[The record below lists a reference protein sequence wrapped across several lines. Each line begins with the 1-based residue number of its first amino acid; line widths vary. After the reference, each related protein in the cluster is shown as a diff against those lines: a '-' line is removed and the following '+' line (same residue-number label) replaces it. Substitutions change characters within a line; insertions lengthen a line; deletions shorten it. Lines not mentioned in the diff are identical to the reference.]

1 MTTPTDIK
9 FKNRLAQDI
18 TFIGAAMFL
27 AMGFLTLLRLLLFLR
42 NIDFAENIPTTDIL
56 FSFLI
61 GLRFD
66 LIVVCIGSL
75 PLLFILFTRND
86 YGQRRIA
93 TIWLSAYIA
102 LCLFMGIVELEFY
115 QEFQTRLN
123 NLAAQYLREDPATV
137 MSMLWHGFP
146 LVKYF
151 LLWLFLVA
159 SFFMLLRTI
168 SNKTSTANTN
178 PGSLPLRLVS
188 LLLVFVLI
196 VMGGRGTLRSG
207 PPLRWG
213 DAFHSQ
219 HLFAN
224 HLPLNAAYT
233 FVNAL
238 RARDHQQ
245 NAKRWLGMMGSNQ
258 ATLITRKLLKT
269 PTDKPIWTD
278 DYPIERIQPAS
289 SGSHPKNVVLI
300 LMESFSAEFVGALGK
315 PEGITPY
322 FDALTDKGILFERF
336 FSNGTHTH
344 QGMFATVACFPN
356 LPGYEYLMQ
365 EPQGQHQFSGLPVVL
380 GKAFNDVYVYNGEFS
395 WDNQQGFFRN
405 QGVTRFFGRGDY
417 IDPIFIDPTWGVS
430 DEDMFNQS
438 LIELQKLG
446 EQDKP
451 FYAILQ
457 TLSNHVPYAL
467 PEKLPF
473 EPVTGYGRLD
483 EHLTAQKYSDWALGQ
498 FFKEIEKT
506 DYYDDTLFVI
516 VGDHGFGLNE
526 QLSSINLLTFHVPLL
541 VISKNIRNQYAPIQS
556 VVGTQVDIVPTIG
569 GLLGLRFAHQCWGRN
584 LLALPSDDEGFG
596 MIKPSGGSQ
605 TVAFIEGDKILVK
618 VAGAGLELGEFELGT
633 SNHFTRLNNDGMT
646 EDMSQKLNAFIQ
658 TALRAL
664 QENKTGVSNQSAQD

>member
-1 MTTPTDIK
+1 MSIQAVATH
-9 FKNRLAQDI
+9 KNRLVRDI
-18 TFIGAAMFL
+18 TFIGL
-27 AMGFLTLLRLLLFLR
+27 AMLLAMAFLTILRLLLFLR
-42 NIDFAENIPTTDIL
+42 NIDFAAEMPCSDIL

-75 PLLFILFTRND
+75 PLLSILFTRQD
-86 YGQRRIA
+86 HGQRRA
-93 TIWLSAYIA
+93 VTVWLSAYIA
-102 LCLFMGIVELEFY
+102 LCLFMGVVELEFY

-123 NLAAQYLREDPATV
+123 NLAAQYLKEDPATV
-137 MSMLWHGFP
+137 MSMLWYGFP
-146 LVKYF
+146 LVRYF
-151 LLWLFLVA
+151 LLWLFLVI
-159 SFFMLLRTI
+159 SFIFLLRRI
-168 SNKTSTANTN
+168 SRKTSTTDTP
-178 PGSLPLRLVS
+178 PGSLGLRYITLII
-188 LLLVFVLI
+188 VFVLF
-196 VMGGRGTLRSG
+196 VVGGRGTLRSG

-245 NAKRWLGMMGSNQ
+245 NAKRWLKVMDTSQ
-258 ATLITRKLLKT
+258 ATSITRALLQT
-269 PTDKPIWTD
+269 PTDEPVWTD
-278 DYPIERIQPAS
+278 AYPIERIHPAAG
-289 SGSHPKNVVLI
+289 GSHPKNVVLI
-300 LMESFSAEFVGALGK
+300 LMESFSAEFVGSLGK
-315 PEGITPY
+315 KKGITPY
-322 FDALTDKGILFERF
+322 FDALADKGILFGRF

-380 GKAFNDVYVYNGEFS
+380 GDSFNDVYVYNGEFS

-405 QGVTRFFGRGDY
+405 QGVTNFFGRGDY
-417 IDPIFIDPTWGVS
+417 VDPIFIDPTWGVS

-438 LIELQKLG
+438 LIELQKLSG
-446 EQDKP
+446 LDKP

-467 PEKLPF
+467 PETLPF
-473 EPVTGYGRLD
+473 QPVTGYGRLD

-498 FFKEIEKT
+498 FFKEVEKT

-541 VISKNIRNQYAPIQS
+541 IISKDIRNQHQHLQTI
-556 VVGTQVDIVPTIG
+556 VGTQVDIVPTIG
-569 GLLGLRFAHQCWGRN
+569 GLLGLRFAHQCWGRD
-584 LLALPSDDEGFG
+584 LLAIPSDDEGFG

-618 VAGAGLELGEFELGT
+618 VSGAGLELGEFELGA
-633 SNHFTRLNNDGMT
+633 SNQYKRVDNDEIT
-646 EDMSQKLNAFIQ
+646 ADMSQKLDAFIQ

-664 QENKTGVSNQSAQD
+664 QENKTGVSSHSETN